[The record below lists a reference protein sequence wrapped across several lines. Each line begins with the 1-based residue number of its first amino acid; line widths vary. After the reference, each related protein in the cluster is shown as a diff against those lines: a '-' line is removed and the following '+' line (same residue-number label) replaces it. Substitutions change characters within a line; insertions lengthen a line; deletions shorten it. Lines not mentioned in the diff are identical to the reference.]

1 MPNRR
6 MMRWVPGVIVTLV
19 LAVIATLAVRSL
31 GYPVN
36 KLDLH
41 DSGIWV
47 TNDAEQSY
55 GRINKSA
62 VGLDA
67 FLDLPGAAGNQE
79 LDVLQDGGAVVEYD
93 AAGGA
98 LVPIDTS
105 AVTNSTDAAINLRPG
120 TVVDQRGGTIAAVDP
135 ATGKIWAGR
144 YDPEQRLADLKS
156 LDPALPALA
165 EVGAPPAG
173 ATGQSVAVAV
183 GVDGA
188 VHVASV
194 NGNTVTIEVERNT
207 FTAPVKGRLSTAITS
222 VQVAAV
228 GTQAVVYDAT
238 LGLLIL
244 PDGRTKQVTAAVAGR
259 LQASGPDS
267 PGVLLALPEAL
278 LRINIADG
286 VSTEV
291 AKGIG
296 STPAAPVRLAGCDF
310 GAWAGIPTTAVRACG
325 DTAAE
330 SMAVT
335 SRAQPLVRPVFRV
348 NRGSLVL
355 NDSADG
361 RVFDLDQQLRLDN
374 WDKIKPK
381 PNQNPNDP
389 NNSDKPALKDAEPRA
404 NDDRFGARANRTQLV
419 HPLDNDT
426 DAISSILMISAVRG
440 VPEGYR
446 VEITP
451 DGQALKV
458 TTPRDARDFGFR
470 YVAGNGFHDDEASVQ
485 VSIKAPQV
493 NDKPYLRDG
502 AVKPN
507 FSVPSFGT
515 LNVAPLGDWR
525 DPESDPVLLVDA
537 GSGGEIVPTTPDG
550 RLEYTA
556 AGVETDTRTTLSYRV
571 TDVPG
576 NEVTSEVSLTV
587 LGEKALTGGRPVANP
602 DTARGQVG
610 KPIVIRPLANDL
622 PGSDPRT
629 ADARLTLGGDL
640 TPKANL
646 KVTTDQRSGLVTV
659 TASRPGPYF
668 LDYVAAY
675 GSARVDRSQIRIDV
689 AKDDAGFVP
698 QTMPDAAAI
707 RGTNPVRVD
716 VLANDA
722 DPQGGL
728 LTVQAAESDAAVDV
742 SVIGGRWLIITPR
755 AQRISPNPFTVHYTV
770 SNGYQSARGDVTVAQ
785 LDSVGD
791 DAPLTRKDRA
801 VVRDGDTV
809 LINALSNDTSPA
821 GSRLSLVTNLGDQ
834 QSVGQLQLYDASSSA
849 VESLDVGRAWVYN
862 DQIRYVAP
870 TDVTQTREVTIEYY
884 AATPT
889 GQRTRGEV
897 SVTIKPQPETP
908 DDNHAPRPGDIEARA
923 SAGQRVKISLP
934 TSSQDPDGD
943 SVTVAGIGS
952 APGLGR
958 VVGSS
963 PTSITYEAY
972 PDSDNVGTD
981 TFSIMV
987 TDRYGKQAPAIVRVG
1002 VTAPG
1007 APQPPVAIQDDVTA
1021 APGAMIRV
1029 DARAN
1034 DLIARNDT
1042 VAIAPLDPLNDSL
1055 PAGVK
1060 VTTEGFITAQ
1070 APESGQPLL
1079 LQYALKGNGGTGPA
1093 ASITITPQNGFENP
1107 PVIFDEVAAIDGPV
1121 AKVNVLARAWDPDG
1135 RDDRLTATVLRT
1147 DPSIS
1152 VNAGV
1157 VSVPVTD
1164 APQVIPY
1171 QVADERGAQSAALI
1185 FVPPAGG
1192 GAPVLKPGGLITVDP
1207 DSSVTATLGDHVMSP
1222 RGRTVRLTTADTLSA
1237 SPAGKLG
1244 VESVDDTHLEVT
1256 ARNGYI
1262 GPGAVTVQV
1271 MDGESA
1277 TDEGVLTSYVT
1288 IPVQVGP
1295 STPVLRCPTAPIS
1308 LPAGGDTRS
1317 LDIGTLCSV
1326 WAADPADVASL
1337 AYTADWV
1344 TPVPGVEATG
1354 GRTVQIKAT
1363 GAAAPGAQGRLAIG
1377 VAGSRAATQVLT
1389 VAITEAP
1396 TATIQGRTFTDI
1408 QQGTPVRVPVGI
1420 SSPLVDAVPGI
1431 VKVTQVG
1438 GPATPFVIS
1447 GTTITFTPPGDAHG
1461 EVVFEVTGT
1470 DVADKSR
1477 ADRQVTARFT
1487 LVVYG
1492 APGKPSAP
1500 RPGPKVQSKAET
1512 LSWTAP
1518 AANGSPITGYELK
1531 DSSGRTTTCPATSC
1545 RVTGL
1550 TNGVWYT
1557 FQVRALNKAGAGDW
1571 SESSR
1576 RIRPDQPPPAP
1587 TGLTVSNPQDHSVT
1601 LSWNPVS
1608 FEGTAVKVFHIIVDG
1623 REIRASGQSTSKV
1636 ITGLDNNTIYTISLA
1651 AENELAIGPSARIQ
1665 GQSAGKP
1672 LGLNAPT
1679 FSAASA
1685 TGASTAL
1692 RVSWN
1697 MPDKN
1702 GPADLTFSVVRDG
1715 GRTIC
1720 SNTAGTSCT
1729 DDRVTY
1735 DGASHTYVV
1744 TAKNGAGKTS
1754 TAQAS
1759 WKAIGV
1765 PERPGAPSVSA
1776 TGNDRTIRVRG
1787 TAPDSRGRQSTMRIL
1802 ANGTEMDTVPV
1813 SARGAAFDHTVTVPA
1828 DGVSYGFT
1836 LQVCNE
1842 ERCGPA
1848 SGAASASSYGEI
1860 QGFSLSRN
1868 STNGQSVSFDISVNP
1883 NGRPLKVSV
1892 NNVVIDT
1899 TDNRDGTWSSSVTRD
1914 LGAYN
1919 KTDTFT
1925 VEVSDSDGSRSQT
1938 RTIELTSAAPPDPK
1952 ITLIWGGYT
1961 TNSPEGCDF
1970 SNHCRYI
1977 GARISGASG
1986 TLSCSVRDSYGT
1998 NFDTHWSQGNGEEIS
2013 PAYWGI
2019 HPGSAWVEVVCGGF
2033 SDRWYGSRPA

>member
-1 MPNRR
+1 
-6 MMRWVPGVIVTLV
+6 MRHRTILRWGPGVIATLV
-19 LAVIATLAVRSL
+19 LAVIATLAVRSI

-67 FLDLPGAAGNQE
+67 FLDLPGAAGTQE

-105 AVTNSTDAAINLRPG
+105 AVTNSTDAAINLKLG

-173 ATGQSVAVAV
+173 ATGQTVAVAV
-183 GVDGA
+183 GVDGS

-194 NGNTVTIEVERNT
+194 NGTTISIGVENGT
-207 FTAPVKGRLSTAITS
+207 FTTPVKGRLSTAITS
-222 VQVAAV
+222 VQLAAI
-228 GTQAVVYDAT
+228 GTRAVVYDAT
-238 LGLLIL
+238 LGLVIL
-244 PDGRTKQVTAAVAGR
+244 PDGRTKQVTAGVAGR
-259 LQASGPDS
+259 LQTSGPDA

-278 LRINIADG
+278 LRINLADG
-286 VSTEV
+286 LSTEV

-296 STPAAPVRLAGCDF
+296 STPAAPVRLASCDF
-310 GAWAGIPTTAVRACG
+310 GAWAGTPTTVVRACG
-325 DTAAE
+325 EGIAE

-335 SRAQPLVRPVFRV
+335 SRAQPLARPVFRV

-389 NNSDKPALKDAEPRA
+389 NNSDKPALKDAEPHA

-426 DAISSILMISAVRG
+426 DSISSILMISAVRG
-440 VPEGYR
+440 VPDGYR

-458 TTPRDARDFGFR
+458 TTPRDAVGFGFR
-470 YVAGNGFHDDEASVQ
+470 YVAGNGYHDDEASVQ
-485 VSIKAPQV
+485 ISINAADH
-493 NDKPYLRDG
+493 NDKPYLREG
-502 AVKPN
+502 AVKPA
-507 FSVPSFGT
+507 FTVPSFGT

-537 GSGGEIVPTTPDG
+537 SSDGDLVPTTPDG

-556 AGVETDTRTTLSYRV
+556 AGVETDTRKALNYRV

-689 AKDDAGFVP
+689 AKEDAGFVP
-698 QTMPDAAAI
+698 QTMPDSAAI
-707 RGTNPVRVD
+707 RGTNAVRVD

-728 LTVQAAESDAAVDV
+728 LTVQSAESDAEVDV

-755 AQRISPNPFTVHYTV
+755 AQRVSPNPFPVHYTV
-770 SNGYQSARGDVTVAQ
+770 SNGYQTARGDVTVAQ

-791 DAPLTRKDRA
+791 DVPLTRKDRA
-801 VVRDGDTV
+801 IVRDGDSV

-821 GSRLSLVTNLGDQ
+821 GSALSLVTNLDPQ
-834 QSVGQLQLYDASSSA
+834 LTVGQLQLYDASSSV
-849 VESLDVGRAWVYN
+849 VEALDVGQAWVHN

-897 SVTIKPQPETP
+897 SVTIKPQPENA

-923 SAGQRVKISLP
+923 GAGQRIKISLP

-952 APGLGR
+952 APKLGR

-963 PTSITYEAY
+963 PTSVTYEAY
-972 PDSDNVGTD
+972 PDGDNV
-981 TFSIMV
+981 
-987 TDRYGKQAPAIVRVG
+987 
-1002 VTAPG
+1002 
-1007 APQPPVAIQDDVTA
+1007 
-1021 APGAMIRV
+1021 
-1029 DARAN
+1029 
-1034 DLIARNDT
+1034 
-1042 VAIAPLDPLNDSL
+1042 
-1055 PAGVK
+1055 
-1060 VTTEGFITAQ
+1060 
-1070 APESGQPLL
+1070 
-1079 LQYALKGNGGTGPA
+1079 
-1093 ASITITPQNGFENP
+1093 TPQQNFENA
-1107 PVIFDEVAAIDGPV
+1107 PVIFDEVAVIDGAV
-1121 AKVNVLARAWDPDG
+1121 AKVNVLAKAWDPDG
-1135 RDDRLTATVLRT
+1135 RDEKLTASVLRT
-1147 DPSIS
+1147 DPAIS
-1152 VNAGV
+1152 VVAGV
-1157 VSVPVTD
+1157 VSIPVTA

-1171 QVADERGAQSAALI
+1171 QVTDERGAQSAALI

-1192 GAPVLKPGGLITVDP
+1192 GAPALKPDGLIKVDP
-1207 DSSVTATLGDHVMSP
+1207 DSSVTATLGDYVMSP
-1222 RGRTVRLTTADTLSA
+1222 RGRTVRLTTADTLTA
-1237 SPAGKLG
+1237 SPAGRLS
-1244 VESVDDTHLEVT
+1244 VEAVDDTHLEVT
-1256 ARNGYI
+1256 AKDGYV

-1308 LPAGGDTRS
+1308 LPAGGDPRT

-1326 WAADPADVASL
+1326 WVADAGEVASL
-1337 AYTADWV
+1337 AYTAEWV
-1344 TPVPGVEATG
+1344 TAIPGVEVTG

-1363 GAAAPGAQGRLAIG
+1363 GAAAPGAQGQLAIG
-1377 VAGSRAATQVLT
+1377 VAGTRAVPQVLT
-1389 VAITEAP
+1389 LTITSAP
-1396 TATIQGRTFTDI
+1396 PATIQGRTFTDI

-1420 SSPLVDAVPGI
+1420 SSPLIDAVPGI
-1431 VKVTQVG
+1431 VKVTQVS
-1438 GPATPFVIS
+1438 GPSTPYVTS
-1447 GTTITFTPPGDAHG
+1447 GTTITFTPPRDAHG
-1461 EVVFEVTGT
+1461 EVSFEVTGT

-1477 ADRQVTARFT
+1477 EDRQVSARFT
-1487 LVVYG
+1487 LLVYG
-1492 APGKPSAP
+1492 VPGRPSAP
-1500 RPGPKVQSKAET
+1500 RPGPKVQSRAET
-1512 LSWTAP
+1512 LTWTAP

-1531 DSSGRTTTCPATSC
+1531 DSRGRTTTCPATSC

-1550 TNGVWYT
+1550 TNGAWYT
-1557 FQVRALNKAGAGDW
+1557 FQVRALNKAGAGEW
-1571 SESSR
+1571 SDASR

-1587 TGLTVSNPQDHSVT
+1587 TGLMVSNPQDHSLT
-1601 LSWNPVS
+1601 LSWNPVR

-1665 GQSAGKP
+1665 GQSAGRP
-1672 LGLNAPT
+1672 LGLGAPT
-1679 FSAASA
+1679 FTAATA

-1697 MPDKN
+1697 TPDKN
-1702 GPADLTFSVVRDG
+1702 GPTDLTFSVTRDG
-1715 GRTIC
+1715 SRTIC

-1735 DGASHTYVV
+1735 DGASHSYVV
-1744 TAKNGAGKTS
+1744 TARNGAGKTS

-1759 WKAIGV
+1759 WRAVGV
-1765 PERPGAPSVSA
+1765 PERPGAPTVTP

-1787 TAPDSRGRQSTMRIL
+1787 TAPDSRGRQSTLRIL
-1802 ANGTEMDTVPV
+1802 ANGTAVDSLSV
-1813 SARGAAFDHTVTVPA
+1813 SARGAAFDRTLTVPA
-1828 DGVSYGFT
+1828 DGVSYAFT

-1842 ERCGPA
+1842 ERCGPV
-1848 SGAASASSYGEI
+1848 SGGASATPFGEI
-1860 QGFSLSRN
+1860 QGFALSRN
-1868 STNGQSVSFDISVNP
+1868 AANGTTVSFDVSVNP
-1883 NGRPLKVSV
+1883 NGRALQVTV
-1892 NNVVIDT
+1892 DGANIAT
-1899 TDNRDGTWSSSVTRD
+1899 TDNRDGTWSRAVSRD
-1914 LGAYN
+1914 LGGFARSH
-1919 KTDTFT
+1919 TFT
-1925 VEVSDSDGSRSQT
+1925 VRVSDGTRTQT
-1938 RTIELTSAAPPDPK
+1938 RTIELTSEDPPPPVRSLRVRPSGSRSPDGSCTYSRDGGRCPFIHVTTSGFSGSYTCTFTRPGNAP
-1952 ITLIWGGYT
+1952 
-1961 TNSPEGCDF
+1961 F
-1970 SNHCRYI
+1970 SRQTFN
-1977 GARISGASG
+1977 GD
-1986 TLSCSVRDSYGT
+1986 VDRDSWAYYGY
-1998 NFDTHWSQGNGEEIS
+1998 GEDLIVNCDGVT
-2013 PAYWGI
+2013 WR
-2019 HPGSAWVEVVCGGF
+2019 GG
-2033 SDRWYGSRPA
+2033 W